1 MRISNSTGV
10 LGRSRKLA
18 QTDAT
23 THNHELNLHSLARR
37 ISSIHNKTGS
47 LSAACCSQQQPE
59 YQLAGTAATEPRGW
73 KASRAI
79 TDLCTWLPGPGAAQ
93 LASQT
98 RRPSSAPTGTSG
110 RYRSSSSSSSGSG
123 SSSSSSRQPQTDWQ
137 LFKRRAAPVPQPAV
151 QPVQLPQ
158 SRFYAPGPSLLPSVQ
173 ARLYKA
179 AIMQDILQRAVYRAA
194 DIRALCQQYVAAS
207 PLEHRELLRGVAAEV
222 LRELDVPQ

>member
-1 MRISNSTGV
+1 MTPKDASGTAAATTAELPSAAQ
-10 LGRSRKLA
+10 LSLHRSRKLA

-37 ISSIHNKTGS
+37 ISSIHNKPGS

-79 TDLCTWLPGPGAAQ
+79 TDLCTWLPGPGAVQ

-98 RRPSSAPTGTSG
+98 RRPSSAPAGTSG
-110 RYRSSSSSSSGSG
+110 
-123 SSSSSSRQPQTDWQ
+123 
-137 LFKRRAAPVPQPAV
+137 
-151 QPVQLPQ
+151 
-158 SRFYAPGPSLLPSVQ
+158 RFYAPGPSLLPSVQ

-222 LRELDVPQ
+222 LRELDVRQ